1 MKKNQRKINMRSN
14 KGQLV
19 SQHLENISR
28 AALENYQSI
37 LTEYVKGRH
46 GVYALYSNNHL
57 YYVGLASNLRN
68 RLKTHLK
75 DRHAHTWDS
84 FSVYLT
90 IKDSHLHEL
99 ETLILKIA
107 SPKGNKISG
116 NFVNA
121 QNLKPIFKKAVTK
134 AQQKELIKLGLKK
147 IAETLKPKIEVKEGR
162 EATLAS
168 YVNNRFEIRLRY
180 KGKLYKATVRK
191 DGTILSQ
198 GKVYTS
204 PSMAAHA
211 IKSRRTNGW
220 KCWTYQRAPGDWV
233 VLDNLRKK

>member
-1 MKKNQRKINMRSN
+1 MRTN

-28 AALENYQSI
+28 KALEDYQDI
-37 LTEYVKGRH
+37 LKEYVKGRH
-46 GVYALYSNNHL
+46 GVYALYRNSHL

-75 DRHAHTWDS
+75 DRHAQTWDS

-107 SPKGNKISG
+107 SPKGNKQSG
-116 NFVNA
+116 NFINA
-121 QNLKPIFKKAVTK
+121 QNLKPVLKKAVAK
-134 AQQKELIKLGLKK
+134 AQQKELVKLGLRK
-147 IAETLKPKIEVKEGR
+147 IAETVKPK
-162 EATLAS
+162 ATLQKTSKAVLTP
-168 YVNNRFEIRLRY
+168 YVKARFEIRFWY

-191 DGTILSQ
+191 DGTILYKGES
-198 GKVYTS
+198 YNS
-204 PSMAAHA
+204 PSTAASA
-211 IKSRRTNGW
+211 ITKRAMNGW
-220 KCWTYQRAPGDWV
+220 ATWRYERAPGDWV
-233 VLDNLRKK
+233 LLDVLRKK

>member
-1 MKKNQRKINMRSN
+1 MRSN

-28 AALENYQSI
+28 KALENYQDI
-37 LTEYVKGRH
+37 LKEYVKGRH
-46 GVYALYSNNHL
+46 GVYALYSKGHL

-68 RLKTHLK
+68 RLKAHLK
-75 DRHAHTWDS
+75 DRHAQTWDS

-107 SPKGNKISG
+107 SPKGNRISG
-116 NFVNA
+116 NFVKA

-147 IAETLKPKIEVKEGR
+147 IAQPVKPKATSQKDSKAVLAPYVKD
-162 EATLAS
+162 
-168 YVNNRFEIRLRY
+168 RFEIRCWY

-191 DGTILSQ
+191 DGTILYKGNS
-198 GKVYTS
+198 YSS
-204 PSMAAHA
+204 PSTAASA
-211 IKSRRTNGW
+211 ITKRAMNGW
-220 KCWTYQRAPGDWV
+220 ATWRYERAPGDWV
-233 VLDNLRKK
+233 VLDVLRKK